1 MTNSEERNLVAAKE
15 PEAQGSSLITMLQYR
30 RPAGSKTER
39 KFIADFISPL
49 GTTSDKKGN
58 HFIRIGDAPI
68 MWSCHT
74 DSVHRT
80 GGYQKVVKKGTTG
93 FVVGVSTHDTSN
105 CLGADDAAGVWLM
118 REMILKEV
126 PGLYVFHRYEE
137 SGCHGSRWI
146 VKNNPGL
153 VHGIKF
159 AMALDRKGKQ
169 DIITYQSGSRCCSDE
184 FAASLGY
191 QLELGY
197 KACEWGSFTDT
208 AHYTGLIGE
217 CTNLSVGYNSAHTSS
232 EDLDVVHLLQLLDK
246 LIHLDVKA
254 LVDKRKPG
262 EKEPA
267 KTYGYY
273 NRNYPDFD
281 DGWGGYYG
289 SAHGYHREPA
299 YANGGAYGSAG
310 TPYYT
315 GYSLIPDER
324 YPRSGTYG
332 YFDADGEFQSY
343 DETPLITPV
352 KKSYELRQEYQKWW
366 EKVLRWPK
374 PKASTTTTHRSNG
387 SANGTYVPSSNVA
400 RINTGRKNGKVKR
413 SYLPANI
420 IRSASRKIRSF
431 RDDDDFDLTS
441 RATATMSRLVENH
454 PDEVADFLEQYGVS
468 CEEIM
473 QHILATTG
481 MLRLR

>member
-1 MTNSEERNLVAAKE
+1 MTNSEERSLVVMPE
-15 PEAQGSSLITMLQYR
+15 PEAQGSTLISMLQYR
-30 RPAGSKTER
+30 RPAGSRTER

-49 GTTSDKKGN
+49 GTTTDKKGN

-74 DSVHRT
+74 DSVHRA
-80 GGYQKVVKKGTTG
+80 GGFQKVVKKGTTG
-93 FVVGVSTHDTSN
+93 FTLGVSTHDTSN

-137 SGCHGSRWI
+137 SGCHGSRWL
-146 VKNNPGL
+146 VKNNPDL
-153 VHGIKF
+153 VRGIKY
-159 AMALDRKGKQ
+159 ALALDRKGKQ
-169 DIITYQSGSRCCSDE
+169 DIITYQSGTRCCSDE

-208 AHYTGLIGE
+208 AQYTDLIGE

-273 NRNYPDFD
+273 SRNYQYD
-281 DGWGGYYG
+281 DGGYYG
-289 SAHGYHREPA
+289 SD
-299 YANGGAYGSAG
+299 GAPYPYGSYGGGYSEYYCG
-310 TPYYT
+310 TKQ
-315 GYSLIPDER
+315 YSLIPGTN
-324 YPRSGTYG
+324 YPRKGEFG
-332 YFDADGEFQSY
+332 YWDADGKYCNYQEL
-343 DETPLITPV
+343 PLHTPV
-352 KKSYELRQEYQKWW
+352 RKSYELRLDYMKWW
-366 EKVLRWPK
+366 ENMLRWPK
-374 PKASTTTTHRSNG
+374 LFHGSSATNTQRSNG
-387 SANGTYVPSSNVA
+387 SAAGTYVPSSNVA
-400 RINTGRKNGKVKR
+400 KINTGRKNGKVKHQ
-413 SYLPANI
+413 SYLPSNI
-420 IRSASRKIRSF
+420 IQSASRKIRDF
-431 RDDDDFDLTS
+431 RDEDDFDITS